1 MTVVQAYDTKL
12 IYNLITKNCL
22 SILEVYVHENTP
34 ELLMKFNFT
43 VIYDDNFF
51 FPKLRNEVEVGSP
64 LFLFGFQKTASGYR
78 RNILFCPLRDQVFVP
93 CSTFFFFFHAV
104 VNKTFLR
111 LL

>member
-1 MTVVQAYDTKL
+1 MTVVQAHDTKL

-51 FPKLRNEVEVGSP
+51 FLN
-64 LFLFGFQKTASGYR
+64 
-78 RNILFCPLRDQVFVP
+78 
-93 CSTFFFFFHAV
+93 
-104 VNKTFLR
+104 
-111 LL
+111 